1 MTKPSRR
8 KNEDKVRII
17 GRWQSIPVA
26 MVRDKALHPQ
36 ERMLCVLLYTFAGND
51 GTCYPLQRSLGELMD
66 TTDRTVQR
74 WIKTLVKKHYLTIT
88 RTIYGNLY
96 TLHEP
101 ESALTNTTPGS
112 DPNPTPGSPQATPG
126 SDPNTTPE
134 SDASMTKNQ
143 PDLESPTTPP
153 PTPEGDDGDNADS
166 DQGKQTRTGLML
178 QGLGIYAWKELQEK
192 LKDVP
197 HAEVEE
203 RVYKLIDQGKS
214 QAIIVTSL
222 RNIPFTPGTM
232 TDTGA
237 LPMDKEYWAK
247 HGFTMGGDVPDLRE
261 EMLEWSDR
269 EFSAWVETGKLP
281 EQD

>member
-8 KNEDKVRII
+8 KTEDKVRII
-17 GRWQSIPVA
+17 GRWQSVPVA
-26 MVRDKALHPQ
+26 MVRDKALKPQ
-36 ERMLCVLLYTFAGND
+36 ERMLCVLLYSFAGND
-51 GTCYPLQRSLGELMD
+51 ATCYPLQRSLGELMD

-74 WIKTLVKKHYLTIT
+74 WLKTLIKRHYLTIT
-88 RTIYGNLY
+88 RTMYGNLY

-101 ESALTNTTPGS
+101 ESSFTNTTPGS
-112 DPNPTPGSPQATPG
+112 DPDPTLGSPQATLG
-126 SDPNTTPE
+126 SDANTILE

-143 PDLESPTTPP
+143 HDIESTTPP
-153 PTPEGDDGDNADS
+153 PTLPEGDDDGHTDS
-166 DQGKQTRTGLML
+166 IRSNESRIGAML

-197 HAEVEE
+197 HAHVEQ

-214 QAIIVTSL
+214 QGIIVSSL

-237 LPMDKEYWAK
+237 LPMDKEYWAG
-247 HGFTMGGDVPDLRE
+247 HGFTMGGQVDEHDWQERPRSTDELEEYFRE
-261 EMLEWSDR
+261 QGL
-269 EFSAWVETGKLP
+269 
-281 EQD
+281 